1 MKVINFR
8 QIFIAAAVS
17 WVISIPLWYLVR
29 RKYLLLQSG
38 KFLVARFGGKRLI
51 FLCGLLKLSAAV
63 VAVVVGGDGGPLAV
77 AFIFAVVVALNP
89 S

>member
-1 MKVINFR
+1 M
-8 QIFIAAAVS
+8 
-17 WVISIPLWYLVR
+17 
-29 RKYLLLQSG
+29 LLQSG

>member
-1 MKVINFR
+1 M
-8 QIFIAAAVS
+8 
-17 WVISIPLWYLVR
+17 
-29 RKYLLLQSG
+29 LLQSG

-63 VAVVVGGDGGPLAV
+63 VVGGGDGGPGDV
-77 AFIFAVVVALNP
+77 AFNVAVVVAVNP